1 VERFDLVEVVESIR
15 AELSEAARRGEG
27 ADIQLP
33 VEGVELQFQVD
44 VTRAREKNGKLTFWV
59 LELGIGDR
67 SEQSSGHIVTVKLG
81 PPVDAQGRTLNIAR
95 RTVEK
100 P

>member
-44 VTRAREKNGKLTFWV
+44 LSSALATEANRALDT
-59 LELGIGDR
+59 
-67 SEQSSGHIVTVKLG
+67 SS
-81 PPVDAQGRTLNIAR
+81 R
-95 RTVEK
+95 
-100 P
+100 